1 MISRI
6 TIWTFLLILCILQ
19 ISCSKDEP
27 APTSVPSVLSNEYE
41 GFLKLRFT
49 NSFPAFDETTQVDVH
64 INKAGEM
71 TFSSG
76 SLSYDADD
84 DNGQSRIRRVGT
96 LTLNPNGHHFDN
108 NGEDYVDVN
117 ENTAVDET
125 MTVWYWDQN
134 NQTWVQAI
142 NETINDLW
150 NGGLAF
156 SIDDAVLTGSVVQS
170 VTANG
175 SVIWTLYLVV
185 VP

>member
-6 TIWTFLLILCILQ
+6 TVFSVLFILCVLQ

-27 APTSVPSVLSNEYE
+27 APTSVSAVLSNEYE

-49 NSFPAFDETTQVDVH
+49 NTFPAFDETTQVEVH

-71 TFSSG
+71 TFG
-76 SLSYDADD
+76 TGTLAYDGDD

-108 NGEDYVDVN
+108 NDEDYVDVK
-117 ENTAVDET
+117 ENTTVNET
-125 MTVWYWDQN
+125 MTVWYWDPN
-134 NQTWVQAI
+134 SQTWIQTI
-142 NETINDLW
+142 NENINDLW

-175 SVIWTLYLVV
+175 SVIWTLNLVV